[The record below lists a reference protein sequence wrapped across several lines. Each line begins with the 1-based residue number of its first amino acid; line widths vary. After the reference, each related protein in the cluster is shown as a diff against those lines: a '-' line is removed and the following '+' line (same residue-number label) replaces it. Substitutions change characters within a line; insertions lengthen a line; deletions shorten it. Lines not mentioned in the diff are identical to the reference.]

1 MKENM
6 HEKDRENGQ
15 NTALYRS
22 ALLRAGMHDAAQK
35 AQNYAARLTEMYASD
50 AYRQHDRYPTMRV
63 SMIYAVIAMCLG
75 LKDAGLQKEAI
86 IGFVNDAFRKRK
98 QAFIRLKKSSTVFRL
113 HGRSRANGILL
124 RTVCGTAASHLT
136 NFRQTRI
143 MCPIGS
149 TDACMRRCLLST
161 ASGSCARSSA

>member
-1 MKENM
+1 MK
-6 HEKDRENGQ
+6 KTGKTVKKY
-15 NTALYRS
+15 TALYRS
-22 ALLRAGMHDAAQK
+22 ALLCAGMHDAAQK
-35 AQNYAARLTEMYASD
+35 TRNYVARLTEMYASD
-50 AYRQHDRYPTMRV
+50 AYWQHDRYPTMRV

-113 HGRSRANGILL
+113 HGRSRANGILPSI

>member
-1 MKENM
+1 MKKT
-6 HEKDRENGQ
+6 EK
-15 NTALYRS
+15 TVKKYAALYRS
-22 ALLRAGMHDAAQK
+22 ALLRAGMDDAEQK
-35 AQNYAARLTEMYASD
+35 TQHYVARLTDMYASE

-63 SMIYAVIAMCLG
+63 SMIYAVIAMCLE
-75 LKDAGLQKEAI
+75 LKDAGLQKDAI

-113 HGRSRANGILL
+113 HGRSRANGILPSI

-149 TDACMRRCLLST
+149 TDACIRRCLLST

>member
-1 MKENM
+1 MK
-6 HEKDRENGQ
+6 KTGKTVKKY
-15 NTALYRS
+15 TALYRS

-98 QAFIRLKKSSTVFRL
+98 QAFFFYPA
-113 HGRSRANGILL
+113 GRGFGAG
-124 RTVCGTAASHLT
+124 VV
-136 NFRQTRI
+136 
-143 MCPIGS
+143 
-149 TDACMRRCLLST
+149 
-161 ASGSCARSSA
+161 

>member
-1 MKENM
+1 MK
-6 HEKDRENGQ
+6 KTGKTVKKY
-15 NTALYRS
+15 TALYRS

-35 AQNYAARLTEMYASD
+35 AQNYAARLTDMYASD

-63 SMIYAVIAMCLG
+63 SMIYAVITMCLE

-98 QAFIRLKKSSTVFRL
+98 QAFIRLKKSSTVSRL
-113 HGRSRANGILL
+113 HGQSRANGILPSI

-149 TDACMRRCLLST
+149 TDACMRRCLLFT